1 MLDRLFSNWAY
12 ATPPIALLLIGLYP
26 FMGSAIALP
35 LFLSLPVYMVHQFE
49 EHDDNRFALFLNAM
63 MGADAK
69 GLTAG
74 NVWVINVIFVW
85 FLLLGVFYL
94 ASLNSAWGVMAAY
107 LLAINGALHV
117 VWAVMFR
124 KYNPGLVTSILL
136 FIPLAVWIFGEI
148 PAPVLIHIASGIL
161 MVGLH
166 AAIMITARRP
176 A

>member
-12 ATPPIALLLIGLYP
+12 ATPPIAVLLIGLYP
-26 FMGSAIALP
+26 FIGSAIAFP
-35 LFLSLPVYMVHQFE
+35 LFLSLPAYMVHQFE

-63 MGADAK
+63 MGADKK

-94 ASLNSAWGVMAAY
+94 ASLNLAWAVMAAY

-117 VWAVMFR
+117 VWALMFR

-136 FIPLAVWIFGEI
+136 FFPISVWIFSAI
-148 PAPVLIHIASGIL
+148 PAPVLIHVVSAIL
-161 MVGLH
+161 MVVLH